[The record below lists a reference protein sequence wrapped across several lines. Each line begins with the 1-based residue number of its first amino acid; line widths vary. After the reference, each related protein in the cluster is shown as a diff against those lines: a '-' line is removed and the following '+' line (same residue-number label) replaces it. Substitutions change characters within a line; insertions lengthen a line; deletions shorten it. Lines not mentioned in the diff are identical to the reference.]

1 MRKTIILFLAVTAG
15 LIACDSPTETESN
28 TEWTRVKDLNLPL
41 NLSLRA
47 GVPGSISFRLV
58 ESAYRPC
65 PYRLQVSASLV
76 ENKLRIDLKNYVLKP
91 SACFAIIAPAS
102 WTQSFPFG
110 PGTEG
115 IYDVSIHLGK
125 QSDQY
130 HFVVEE
136 GSFWL
141 SGVDGQFSGID
152 GAPITRDSGT

>member
-1 MRKTIILFLAVTAG
+1 MRKTIILLLAVTVG

-28 TEWTRVKDLNLPL
+28 RVQGLNLPL

-47 GVPGSISFRLV
+47 GVPGSISFRLA
-58 ESAYRPC
+58 ESHYRPC
-65 PYRLQVSASLV
+65 EPYRLQVSASLV
-76 ENKLRIDLKNYVLKP
+76 EKELRINLKNYVLKP
-91 SACFAIIAPAS
+91 SGCWAIIAPAS

-130 HFVVEE
+130 HLVVEE
-136 GSFWL
+136 GSFRL

-152 GAPITRDSGT
+152 GAPVTRGQGP